1 MGRLSF
7 PVLPGLQEETFML
20 KRPMRRAGLAVMC
33 LSLLSLAVPPA
44 AVAGIV
50 GTDQAISLEQ
60 RGMYLDRINTTLARQ
75 DIRDTMLSMGVDPSD
90 IGTRI
95 GTLTDA
101 ELATLARQMDQA
113 PAGGDFL
120 ALVGVVF
127 VVLIILELVGV
138 IDIFK
143 KD

>member
-1 MGRLSF
+1 
-7 PVLPGLQEETFML
+7 ML

-33 LSLLSLAVPPA
+33 LSLLSLAVPPT

-60 RGMYLDRINTTLARQ
+60 RGMYLDRINATLARQ
-75 DIRDTMLSMGVDPSD
+75 DVRDTMLSMGVDPSEV
-90 IGTRI
+90 GARV
-95 GTLTDA
+95 GALTDA
-101 ELATLARQMDQA
+101 ELATLAQRMEQA

-120 ALVGVVF
+120 VLVGVVF
-127 VVLIILELVGV
+127 VVLIILEFVGV

-143 KD
+143 NN